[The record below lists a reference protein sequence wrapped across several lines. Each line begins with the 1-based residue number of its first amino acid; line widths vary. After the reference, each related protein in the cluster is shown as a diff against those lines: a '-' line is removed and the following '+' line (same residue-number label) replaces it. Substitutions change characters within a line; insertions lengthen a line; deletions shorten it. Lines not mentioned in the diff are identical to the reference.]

1 MLADDNNLDSSIS
14 TTGVGFKIRTI
25 KLEWKTI
32 KLQIQQI
39 FPEGRARFCG
49 RGWVLSEPLPGL
61 IQQISNMHL
70 WLETSRYA
78 GKKVLDYITAKGRP
92 WEEQIRQEDVSTQE
106 VLFLETSPKN
116 ATNMERASVTMA
128 AELKNR
134 AEHEC
139 LTFSP
144 FRPRLK
150 AEYGWKGSWKR

>member
-32 KLQIQQI
+32 KLQIWDT
-39 FPEGRARFCG
+39 A
-49 RGWVLSEPLPGL
+49 GWEHFQLVTSSDYGGAACMME
-61 IQQISNMHL
+61 QTSNMHL